1 MSTSCHRVIET
12 TSGGRKVGA
21 VETVMIAVLVIASGA
36 LAGVF
41 GYWTIRTGRN
51 R

>member
-1 MSTSCHRVIET
+1 
-12 TSGGRKVGA
+12 
-21 VETVMIAVLVIASGA
+21 VETAMTAVLVIASGA
-36 LAGVF
+36 MAGVF

>member
-1 MSTSCHRVIET
+1 MGTSCHRKIT
-12 TSGGRKVGA
+12 ATRPARKVWD
-21 VETVMIAVLVIASGA
+21 VETALTAVLVIASGA
-36 LAGVF
+36 LAGAF